1 MTVFHKIEK
10 SYRNDCVPPIYLTV
24 WKWLCPTKLRKVLEM
39 TVFHLIIKWYG
50 IKEKS
55 KTFVHY
61 ENKYITYIK
70 HKQNCIAP
78 YTEINPLLLKLLPY
92 LELTVLH
99 NI

>member
-1 MTVFHKIEK
+1 MTVFHQIEK
-10 SYRNDCVPPIYLTV
+10 RFRNDCVPPH
-24 WKWLCPTKLRKVLEM
+24 LEM

-70 HKQNCIAP
+70 HKQNCIVP
-78 YTEINPLLLKLLPY
+78 CTEIKPTTTTTTTTTMTWNDKPGG
-92 LELTVLH
+92 
-99 NI
+99 